1 MASTLKLL
9 GSEATLSTTANN
21 VGRAKIVRVLN
32 TDTTARLVT
41 VKSGSDTIGT
51 ITLAPSE
58 VQNIMKLP
66 DETLEVA
73 SAASTKVKAVSIAYT
88 N

>member
-9 GSEATLSTTANN
+9 GSEVTLSTTANN
-21 VGRAKIVRVLN
+21 VGRAKLVRVLN

-41 VKSGSDTIGT
+41 VKSGGTTLGT

-58 VQNIMKLP
+58 VQNIMKLAA
-66 DETLEVA
+66 ETLEVA
-73 SAASTKVKAVSIAYT
+73 GAAGTKVKAVSIAYT

>member
-9 GSEATLSTTANN
+9 GSEVTLSTTANN

-41 VKSGSDTIGT
+41 VKSGVTTIGT

-58 VQNIMKLP
+58 VQNIMKLAA
-66 DETLEVA
+66 ETLEVA

>member
-9 GSEATLSTTANN
+9 GSEVTLSTTANN

-41 VKSGSDTIGT
+41 VKSGVNTIGT

-58 VQNIMKLP
+58 VQNIMKLAA
-66 DETLEVA
+66 ETLEVA

>member
-9 GSEATLSTTANN
+9 GSEVTLSTTANN

-41 VKSGSDTIGT
+41 VKSGVTTIGT

-58 VQNIMKLP
+58 VQNIMKLAA
-66 DETLEVA
+66 ETLEVA
-73 SAASTKVKAVSIAYT
+73 AAASTKVKAVSIAYT

>member
-9 GSEATLSTTANN
+9 GSEATLSTTASN
-21 VGRAKIVRVLN
+21 VGRAKLVRVLN

-41 VKSGSDTIGT
+41 IKSGSDTLGT

-66 DETLEVA
+66 AETLEVA
-73 SAASTKVKAVSIAYT
+73 TAASTKVKAVSIAYT

>member
-1 MASTLKLL
+1 MASTLTLL
-9 GSEATLSTTANN
+9 GSAVTLSTTANN
-21 VGRAKIVRVLN
+21 VGRAKLVRVLN

-41 VKSGSDTIGT
+41 VKSGGTTLGT

-58 VQNIMKLP
+58 VQNIMKLAA
-66 DETLEVA
+66 ETLEVA
-73 SAASTKVKAVSIAYT
+73 GAASTKVKAVSIAYT

>member
-9 GSEATLSTTANN
+9 GSEVTLSTTANN

-41 VKSGSDTIGT
+41 VKSGANTIGT

-58 VQNIMKLP
+58 VQNIMKLAA
-66 DETLEVA
+66 ETLEVA

>member
-9 GSEATLSTTANN
+9 GSEVTLSTTANN

-41 VKSGSDTIGT
+41 VKSGVNTIGT

-58 VQNIMKLP
+58 VQNIMKLAA
-66 DETLEVA
+66 ETLEVA
-73 SAASTKVKAVSIAYT
+73 GAASTKVKAVSIAYT

>member
-9 GSEATLSTTANN
+9 GSEVTLSTTANN
-21 VGRAKIVRVLN
+21 VGRAKLVRVLN

-41 VKSGSDTIGT
+41 VKSGGTTLGT

-58 VQNIMKLP
+58 VQNIMKLAA
-66 DETLEVA
+66 ETLEVA

>member
-1 MASTLKLL
+1 MASTLKILA
-9 GSEATLSTTANN
+9 SEVTLSTTANN
-21 VGRAKIVRVLN
+21 VGRAKLVRVLN

-41 VKSGSDTIGT
+41 VKSGGTTLGT

-66 DETLEVA
+66 AETLQVA
-73 SAASTKVKAVSIAYT
+73 GAAGTKVKAVSIAYT